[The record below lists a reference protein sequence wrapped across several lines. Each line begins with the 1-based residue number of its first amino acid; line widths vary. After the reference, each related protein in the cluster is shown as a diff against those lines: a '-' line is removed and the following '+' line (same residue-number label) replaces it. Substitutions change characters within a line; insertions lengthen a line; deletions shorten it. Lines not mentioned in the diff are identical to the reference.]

1 MRLPPAFLR
10 VRVQSDKHRIRLWL
24 PLVLLWPVFV
34 LVVILGTPLVVLTAA
49 LYWHQGWG
57 RPILLAGLL
66 LLYALTSLR
75 GLRFNVASGEDRVF
89 ISID

>member
-1 MRLPPAFLR
+1 M
-10 VRVQSDKHRIRLWL
+10 RVQSDKHRIRLWL
-24 PLVLLWPVFV
+24 PLILLWPVFV

-49 LYWHQGWG
+49 LYWHRGWG